1 MTRFTLLSRVLAYSS
16 SWFRWSPADLGP
28 AQLLLMWT
36 RWSSCC
42 VCITHEHLD
51 VVLPTLPASVP
62 HNHLLT
68 SLDQGFILFGHECDE
83 AISISTS
90 AVNNRHSLRPNKD
103 CSLLFW
109 MNLLSE
115 RISLSFILLSKI
127 DYSANKYSTGC
138 EEAFH
143 WLNLLNDEESVT
155 LTFHWDESK

>member
-1 MTRFTLLSRVLAYSS
+1 MTRFTLLSWVLAYGS

-42 VCITHEHLD
+42 VFITHGHLD

-90 AVNNRHSLRPNKD
+90 DVNSRQSLRTNKD
-103 CSLLFW
+103 RSLLFW
-109 MNLLSE
+109 MNLAFYDWLQWKRIQHWLWRS
-115 RISLSFILLSKI
+115 ISLAKPTEWWRVSEWIWTNVSLGWI
-127 DYSANKYSTGC
+127 
-138 EEAFH
+138 
-143 WLNLLNDEESVT
+143 
-155 LTFHWDESK
+155 